1 MITEY
6 LMSDGSDRPSSKPE
20 PPRQSGEAAS
30 TLDLLERFKL
40 GDEQAVNLLVERS
53 IPPLRRWARGRLPA
67 WARGFAE
74 TQDLVQNVIV
84 RALPRLKEFEARHP
98 GALQAYLRQVVANH
112 IRDEIRKVRPA
123 PDQSSPTV
131 TPTPAYPPSNRP
143 SDARHSTGTRPRS
156 RRYVRPI
163 ARPSSLVSSSSKATR
178 KSPSPCR
185 NPTPTA
191 ARVAVARGSTG
202 VDSPTQSYDWLEIG
216 MLSFDPGIA
225 VRSYNNVDTRIQV
238 HHAVGISYN
247 VIFGRD
253 IGTFDK
259 FAITV
264 TPSDIASRKFAVR
277 LKLRLYPN
285 GFLDEEFKQLPASGR
300 SHPFETTVGFTF
312 SLLIK

>member
-1 MITEY
+1 
-6 LMSDGSDRPSSKPE
+6 
-20 PPRQSGEAAS
+20 
-30 TLDLLERFKL
+30 
-40 GDEQAVNLLVERS
+40 
-53 IPPLRRWARGRLPA
+53 
-67 WARGFAE
+67 
-74 TQDLVQNVIV
+74 
-84 RALPRLKEFEARHP
+84 
-98 GALQAYLRQVVANH
+98 
-112 IRDEIRKVRPA
+112 
-123 PDQSSPTV
+123 
-131 TPTPAYPPSNRP
+131 
-143 SDARHSTGTRPRS
+143 
-156 RRYVRPI
+156 
-163 ARPSSLVSSSSKATR
+163 
-178 KSPSPCR
+178 
-185 NPTPTA
+185 
-191 ARVAVARGSTG
+191 
-202 VDSPTQSYDWLEIG
+202 

-264 TPSDIASRKFAVR
+264 TPSDIAIRKFAVR